1 MHKFGGAGGGGGGND
16 NKGGGGGGVVPA
28 KSVAAHP
35 FVTTITMTLAEADK
49 VLILA

>member
-1 MHKFGGAGGGGGGND
+1 MHKFGGGGGAGGND
-16 NKGGGGGGVVPA
+16 NKGGGGGVVTA

-35 FVTTITMTLAEADK
+35 LVTTITMTLAEADK